1 MISGIRCMYPNS
13 LKGDDDL
20 GSILQE
26 SVDIVRNKVG
36 EKLKDITVENVVMGI
51 FFSGVKLST
60 GQGGMCFTPV
70 KMIPEAV
77 CCPSSA
83 KLMPSPG
90 KLKGRS
96 ADEYLDDIFANSIL
110 KKTLG
115 IATLNALSV
124 YCYENGLLPDIKVE
138 EGIDAFD
145 IPDLS
150 KHRKAVVVGA
160 LVPILKRLTKEG
172 VDYTVLE
179 KDVRTLKGEEL
190 KHFADAEKYPEVVP
204 EADIL
209 FITGTTLINDT
220 LEGLLE
226 VAKPGAEIIVAGPT
240 VSMIAEPFRKR
251 GVTILGGDYVHDADK
266 ALEILSEAGSGYH
279 LFGKS
284 TARTVIKL

>member
-1 MISGIRCMYPNS
+1 MST
-13 LKGDDDL
+13 
-20 GSILQE
+20 ILQE
-26 SVDIVRNKVG
+26 SVDIVR
-36 EKLKDITVENVVMGI
+36 KLIGSKLDEITVENTVMGI

-60 GQGGMCFTPV
+60 GQGGMCFTPI

-90 KLKGRS
+90 KLKGRP
-96 ADEYLDDIFANSIL
+96 ADAYLDDIFSNSIL

-124 YCYENGLLPDIKVE
+124 YCYENGLLPDIRVRQD
-138 EGIDAFD
+138 IDAFD
-145 IPDLS
+145 VPDLS
-150 KHRKAVVVGA
+150 KYKKAVVVGA
-160 LVPILKRLTKEG
+160 LVPILKKLTKEG

-179 KDVRTLKGEEL
+179 KDVRTLKGDEL
-190 KHFADAEKYPEVVP
+190 KHFADAEEFPKVVP

-226 VAKPGAEIIVAGPT
+226 CAKPGAEIVVAGPT

-251 GVTILGGDYVHDADK
+251 GVTILGGDYVHNADE
-266 ALEILSEAGSGYH
+266 ALEILSEAGSGKVPAVRSLNCNYGFH
-279 LFGKS
+279 RKTSRQF
-284 TARTVIKL
+284 RREVFEVHV